1 MFFFKEKLVFPL
13 LPCVNIAEQQ
23 LIIMVGKF
31 NTYKEVKRE
40 ERILSCGEYNLK
52 YTIKIEKCSSL
63 KCCVTLS
70 QSPSR
75 PL

>member
-1 MFFFKEKLVFPL
+1 
-13 LPCVNIAEQQ
+13 
-23 LIIMVGKF
+23 MVGKF

-70 QSPSR
+70 QSLSQ